1 MNGEPAG
8 RDSKGPILEFR
19 NVSYRFGDQ
28 WILRDI
34 TLAVDEGETLVLLGR
49 SGAGKTTLLKTVNEL
64 VHPTGGEVVFEGKP
78 TGRWDPI
85 RLRRRIGYVIQ
96 EVGLFPH
103 LTVEDNVGL
112 APRLERWPVEERRSR
127 VELLLNSVGLPPDRF
142 AARYPRS
149 LSGGQKQRVGV
160 ARALAADPP
169 LLLLDEPFGALDP
182 IMRLELQRQFTD
194 LRQSLRKTAVFVTH
208 DVREALLMATRIAL
222 LKEGRLQL
230 VATPADFLTSQLDE
244 ARAFLA
250 CLESRWGHD
259 AAISRS

>member
-1 MNGEPAG
+1 MSLEPEG
-8 RDSKGPILEFR
+8 DPILAFR
-19 NVSYRFGDQ
+19 NVSYRLRDH
-28 WILRDI
+28 WILREV
-34 TLAVDEGETLVLLGR
+34 TLTVERGETLVLLGR
-49 SGAGKTTLLKTVNEL
+49 SGAGKTTLLRMVNGL
-64 VHPTGGEVVFEGKP
+64 VSPTEGEVRFEGKA
-78 TGRWDPI
+78 TGYWDLI

-112 APRLERWPVEERRSR
+112 VPRLEGWGRQERRSR
-127 VELLLNSVGLPPDRF
+127 VEMLLNSVGLPPDQF

-182 IMRLELQRQFTD
+182 IIRLELQRQFIA
-194 LRQSLRKTAVFVTH
+194 LRRLFKKTSVFVTH
-208 DVREALLMATRIAL
+208 DVREALAMATRIAL
-222 LKEGRLQL
+222 LKEGRLLL
-230 VATPADFLTSQLDE
+230 VAAPREFLASRLDE

-250 CLESRWGHD
+250 CLGN
-259 AAISRS
+259 